1 MDLQEYAEKARRTDF
16 NTDIHGNLW
25 LYYALGLVGEAGE
38 IAEKIKKAYRD
49 NDGNIDPE
57 LMKKE
62 LGDVLW
68 YITMLSEKF
77 GFTLE
82 DVAQTNITKL
92 EDRMKRGVL
101 GGSGD
106 KR

>member
-1 MDLQEYAEKARRTDF
+1 MELNEYAEKARRTDF
-16 NTDIHGNLW
+16 KTSIHGNDW
-25 LYYALGLVGEAGE
+25 LYYALGLVGETGE

-49 NDGNIDPE
+49 NNGEIDKE
-57 LMKKE
+57 LMMKE

-68 YITMLSEKF
+68 YTCLLSEHL

-82 DVAQTNITKL
+82 EVAAANITKL
-92 EDRMKRGVL
+92 EDRMRRGVL
-101 GGSGD
+101 NGSGD

>member
-1 MDLQEYAEKARRTDF
+1 MELNEYAEKARRTDF

-49 NDGNIDPE
+49 NGGQMDQE

-68 YITMLSEKF
+68 YLAMLSEKM

-82 DVAQTNITKL
+82 DVAQTNIIKL

-101 GGSGD
+101 NGSGD

>member
-1 MDLQEYAEKARRTDF
+1 MELNEYTEKARRTDF
-16 NTDIHGNLW
+16 NVDIHGNTW
-25 LYYALGLVGEAGE
+25 LYYALGMVGEAGE

-49 NDGNIDPE
+49 NGGEFDKE

-68 YITMLSEKF
+68 YIAMLSEKF

-82 DVAQTNITKL
+82 DVAQTNIAKL
-92 EDRMKRGVL
+92 EDRMRRGVL
-101 GGSGD
+101 NGSGD